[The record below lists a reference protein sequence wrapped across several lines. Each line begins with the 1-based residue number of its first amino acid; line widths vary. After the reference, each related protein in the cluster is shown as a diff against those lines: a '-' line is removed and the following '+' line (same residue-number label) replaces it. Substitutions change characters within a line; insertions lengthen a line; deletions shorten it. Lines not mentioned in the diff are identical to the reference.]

1 MTYKSTENPHTN
13 HKKISRKTVETL
25 KQSASVETVQRLV
38 NSAAVE
44 QQTTQTVKHS
54 QNEHL

>member
-1 MTYKSTENPHTN
+1 MTSKSTENPHTN

-44 QQTTQTVKHS
+44 QQTTQTVKM
-54 QNEHL
+54 NTCD